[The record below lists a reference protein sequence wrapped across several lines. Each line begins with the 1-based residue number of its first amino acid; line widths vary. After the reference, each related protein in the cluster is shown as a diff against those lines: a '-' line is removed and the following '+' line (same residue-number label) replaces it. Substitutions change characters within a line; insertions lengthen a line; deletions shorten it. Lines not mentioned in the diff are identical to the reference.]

1 MLPGAEGE
9 RPAMPFTQGI
19 ALGQNQDGRL
29 ELVTTVDTG
38 SADLHGSGSVW
49 HVREAREDPGWPP
62 QWGSL
67 DVPLESGFGGPAPA
81 ITRNKHGRLE
91 IAVTTADA
99 LLHIWQTKPNGDEWH
114 HDLLA
119 LPRDQAMTRVSP
131 ALAENK
137 DGRIEAFVLANDD
150 RAPHKEDGLLWNIRQ
165 DPTAPGGWS
174 PWSDLATP
182 GHLIRHRLAVA
193 PNVDGRLDV
202 FVQSDSSTKYHIR
215 QDPTAP
221 DGWLWAELG
230 TPQVALKGQPVVA
243 RNKDGRL
250 EAFMLGTDGAVWHI
264 WQDLAAPG
272 GWSPPRWHSLGGRAD
287 RSPGWPPARMPTGG
301 WWCSPSPTRPTA
313 PPRTRPTL
321 SGSGSRRWPVA
332 GLPGGRS
339 PVQTAPRR

>member
-1 MLPGAEGE
+1 
-9 RPAMPFTQGI
+9 MPFTQGI

-81 ITRNKHGRLE
+81 ITRNKHRRLE

-165 DPTAPGGWS
+165 DPTAPDGWS
-174 PWSDLATP
+174 
-182 GHLIRHRLAVA
+182 
-193 PNVDGRLDV
+193 
-202 FVQSDSSTKYHIR
+202 
-215 QDPTAP
+215 
-221 DGWLWAELG
+221 WAELG

-250 EAFMLGTDGAVWHI
+250 EVFMLGTDGAVWHI